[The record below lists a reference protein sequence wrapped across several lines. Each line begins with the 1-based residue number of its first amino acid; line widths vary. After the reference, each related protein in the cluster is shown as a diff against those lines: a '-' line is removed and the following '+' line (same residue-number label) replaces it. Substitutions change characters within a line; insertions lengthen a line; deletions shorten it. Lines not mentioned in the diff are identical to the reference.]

1 MARNI
6 TAEDLFDAFVGF
18 AEIAK
23 ALPINRGEAT
33 ASGLKHIQSIID
45 QPPEQRRR
53 EMAQIPRRFGLT
65 YPGHLAR
72 TSSGRGIEKP
82 IYFSNVSHQHLR
94 SASKQVMLLRAI
106 HAVISHDMKQFA
118 VQSMR
123 SHAGEIGYDVSH
135 KLRYEDDY
143 KPTKSEQKVNDLK
156 RKHVLSLLER
166 PDPQVSS
173 TFQKFISATIADHL
187 EIDRVAIGIT
197 YEADQEYYKLSGKP
211 LRPISFTP
219 IDGATIKPTIQYV
232 QQFMRREQIPLSED
246 GYKRAAD
253 ILSKRYEAQMRGKT
267 RARDFYELAYVQE
280 VHAQLVNFFTEDEI
294 KLGITSP
301 RSEIGWFGYGESNV
315 EKSVASILAFT
326 YAFVYNVR
334 NFEDGVLPEGVAV
347 VIGDYKA
354 DAMHSL
360 KDQLLAQTSGTPLNM
375 HRTPFFNI
383 TSDAHKAGADFKF
396 VKFRDH
402 NKDMLYHEWM
412 GLVTA
417 LACAVYSFP
426 IEKLHMD
433 KSRTEA
439 PVVDSRS
446 TGLNVMREFAYLRG
460 YLNSFKSMMNE
471 LVSTVYPDFVF
482 EWCGIRPDDEEK
494 KLELIKKRDFMTLNE
509 MRARDGLPKY
519 EDVVKDVDVE
529 GFDAVNY
536 AKVAGNLV
544 LHPQLQAINQTAVQG
559 ALTPAQDEG
568 EPSLPEFPEAEGEE
582 KEEGKEE
589 GMEKSI
595 ITNARFK

>member
-1 MARNI
+1 MDRNI
-6 TAEDLFDAFVGF
+6 SAEELLNALAGF
-18 AEIAK
+18 AEIVK
-23 ALPINRGEAT
+23 ALPDKGGAT
-33 ASGLKHIQSIID
+33 ASGIQHIQSIID

-53 EMAQIPRRFGLT
+53 EMAQVPRRFGLT

-72 TSSGRGIEKP
+72 TTSGRGIEKP

-94 SASKQVMLLRAI
+94 SAAKQVMLLRAI

-123 SHAGEIGYDVSH
+123 SHAGEIGYDVVH
-135 KLRYEDDY
+135 KLKYEDDF
-143 KPTKSEQKVNDLK
+143 KPTKSEQKVIDLK
-156 RKHVLSLLER
+156 RKHILSLLER

-173 TFQKFISATIADHL
+173 TFQKFISATVADHL
-187 EIDRVAIGIT
+187 EIDRVAMGIT
-197 YEADQEYYKLSGKP
+197 YEADTEYYKLSKKP
-211 LRPISFTP
+211 LRPISFMP
-219 IDGATIKPTIQYV
+219 IDGATVKPTIQYV
-232 QQFMRREQIPLSED
+232 QQFMRRERIPLNED

-253 ILSKRYEAQMRGKT
+253 ILSKRYETQMRGKT

-301 RSEIGWFGYGESNV
+301 RSEVGWFGYGESNV

-354 DAMHSL
+354 DAMTSL
-360 KDQLLAQTSGTPLNM
+360 KDHLLATTSGTPLNM

-402 NKDMLYHEWM
+402 NKDMRYHEWM
-412 GLVTA
+412 NLVTA

-433 KSRTEA
+433 KSRTDA
-439 PVVDSRS
+439 PVFDGKNA
-446 TGLNVMREFAYLRG
+446 GLSVMREYSYLRG
-460 YLNSFKSMMNE
+460 YLNSFKSIINE
-471 LVSTVYPDFVF
+471 LVSTIYPDFAF
-482 EWCGIRPDDEEK
+482 EWVGVRPDDEEK
-494 KLELIKKRDFMTLNE
+494 KLDLIKKRDFMTLDE
-509 MRARDGLPKY
+509 MRARDGLPSY
-519 EDVVKDVDVE
+519 ADVVKKVDVE
-529 GFDAVNY
+529 GYDAEKY
-536 AKVAGNLV
+536 AKIAGSLV
-544 LHPQLQAINQTAVQG
+544 LHPQLQAINQTVVQG
-559 ALTPAQDEG
+559 ALAPPEEE
-568 EPSLPEFPEAEGEE
+568 EPSMPEFPEAEEEEPE
-582 KEEGKEE
+582 KEEGVT
-589 GMEKSI
+589 KSL

>member
-1 MARNI
+1 MAKI
-6 TAEDLFDAFVGF
+6 TAEDLFELFAGF

-23 ALPINRGEAT
+23 ALPSRGEAT
-33 ASGLKHIQSIID
+33 ASGLKHIQGIID
-45 QPPEQRRR
+45 QPPEQRRK
-53 EMAQIPRRFGLT
+53 EMAQVPRRFGLT

-72 TSSGRGIEKP
+72 TTSGRGIEKP

-94 SASKQVMLLRAI
+94 SASKQVMLLRSI

-118 VQSMR
+118 VRSMR
-123 SHAGEIGYDVSH
+123 SHAGEIGYDVVH
-135 KLRYEDDY
+135 KLKYEDDF
-143 KPTKSEQKVNDLK
+143 KPTKSEQKVMDLK
-156 RKHVLSLLER
+156 RSHVLSLLER
-166 PDPQVSS
+166 PDPQISS
-173 TFQKFISATIADHL
+173 TFQRFISATIADHL

-197 YEADQEYYKLSGKP
+197 YEADQEYFKLSGKP
-211 LRPISFTP
+211 LRPISFMP

-232 QQFMRREQIPLSED
+232 QQYMRREHIPLSED
-246 GYKRAAD
+246 GYRRAAD
-253 ILSKRYEAQMRGKT
+253 TLSKRYEEHMHGKT

-301 RSEIGWFGYGESNV
+301 RSEVGWFGYGESNV
-315 EKSVASILAFT
+315 EKSVAAILAFT

-354 DAMHSL
+354 DAMSSL
-360 KDQLLAQTSGTPLNM
+360 KDQLLATTSGTPLNM

-396 VKFRDH
+396 VKFREH

-433 KSRTEA
+433 KSRSDA
-439 PVVDSRS
+439 PVVEGRDTSLS
-446 TGLNVMREFAYLRG
+446 TMREYSYLRG
-460 YLNSFKSMMNE
+460 YLNSFRSIMNE
-471 LVSTVYPDFVF
+471 LVSTIYPDFAF
-482 EWCGIRPDDEEK
+482 EWVGVRPDDEEK
-494 KLELIKKRDFMTLNE
+494 KLELIKKRDFMTLDE
-509 MRARDGLPKY
+509 MRARDGLPPY
-519 EDVVKDVDVE
+519 VDVVKKVDVE
-529 GFDAVNY
+529 GYDAERY
-536 AKVAGNLV
+536 AKIAGSLV
-544 LHPQLQAINQTAVQG
+544 LHPQLQAINQTVVQG
-559 ALTPAQDEG
+559 ALAPAPEEE
-568 EPSLPEFPEAEGEE
+568 EPSLPEFPEPDE
-582 KEEGKEE
+582 EEGKEE
-589 GMEKSI
+589 GVEKSLL
-595 ITNARFK
+595 TNARFRSNAR